1 MAQPTPARLADEIR
15 TDGGRWSLTFAR
27 FRPSSTP
34 QPRAFYVSIGLSGGG
49 IWTDVSLDSRPSRD
63 ARGAAEVLERSG
75 YEILSVRSKPFHAR
89 RPLRGLREL
98 NAEVRRLEALSRDSA
113 ALRSFPTRAP
123 RTPGLPAGPARFSTV
138 AFDRLRHEHGWTL
151 ECVSAGRKG
160 SAPFA
165 NAPKWRAGAWC
176 WILDVEDKRRLEL
189 YVQLFEP
196 HRNASPDP
204 KELARLTRAV
214 SDRLEPLG
222 YAPLKVRGPKRP
234 PIAMFEKAVRGL
246 AVARRERGRLDK
258 VLFGD

>member
-49 IWTDVSLDSRPSRD
+49 IWTDVALDSRPSRE

-165 NAPKWRAGAWC
+165 NAPK
-176 WILDVEDKRRLEL
+176 
-189 YVQLFEP
+189 
-196 HRNASPDP
+196 
-204 KELARLTRAV
+204 
-214 SDRLEPLG
+214 
-222 YAPLKVRGPKRP
+222 
-234 PIAMFEKAVRGL
+234 
-246 AVARRERGRLDK
+246 
-258 VLFGD
+258 